1 MPRAAGKM
9 SRSPLNICAAAY
21 GHTLIGIQS
30 DDTMARDGIL
40 PTPPMTPPTPQAV
53 PGAVVAGGSLC
64 LAATYMRGGTSKGVF
79 LLQSSL
85 PEAARADPALRDR
98 LLLRLIGSPDPY
110 GAQIDGLGGGTSST
124 SKVVLVARSARPGHD
139 VDYLFGAVA
148 IGQPLIDWS
157 GNCGNLSAAVG
168 PFAIAQ
174 GLVPAPRDGLATVRI
189 WQANIGKTIVA
200 HVPMQGG
207 AVCEQGDFMLDGV
220 AFPAAAIELEFLDPG
235 GGDAGAPL
243 LPTGRTVDVL
253 AAPDG
258 ARVEATLI
266 NAGNPT
272 VFVDAQAI
280 GLSGLEM
287 QADVNGNPDLLHRLE
302 ALRAQAAVVMG
313 LAGSVGEATR
323 DRPAT
328 PKLCFVAPPADYRA
342 ADDRRVHAADIDL
355 LARILSMGRLHHAMT
370 GTGGVAIA
378 AAASIPGTLVQ
389 RLLPAAPA
397 GGRVRFGHPSGTL
410 SVAASAS
417 RGDDGRW
424 RIDRVSM
431 TRSARR
437 LMQGSVFVPWAEVRG
452 TPGGA

>member
-1 MPRAAGKM
+1 MLETAVARG
-9 SRSPLNICAAAY
+9 RSVACLAPGPA
-21 GHTLIGIQS
+21 TQWFVTS
-30 DDTMARDGIL
+30 S
-40 PTPPMTPPTPQAV
+40 PPPMNANTTSASASVELPSVGTV
-53 PGAVVAGGSLC
+53 GADGMLC
-64 LAATYMRGGTSKGVF
+64 LAATVMRGGTSKGIF

-85 PEAARADPALRDR
+85 PPAARADPALRDR

-148 IGQPLIDWS
+148 IGHPLIDWS

-174 GLVPAPRDGLATVRI
+174 GLVPAPRDGLATVRL

-200 HVPMQGG
+200 HVPMQRG
-207 AVCEQGDFMLDGV
+207 AVCEAGDFMLDGV
-220 AFPAAAIELEFLDPG
+220 AFASAAIELEFLDPG
-235 GGDAGAPL
+235 GGKAGAAGPL
-243 LPTGRTVDVL
+243 LPTGRAVDVL
-253 AAPDG
+253 TAPDG

-280 GLSGLEM
+280 GLTGLEM
-287 QADVNGNPDLLHRLE
+287 QHEVNANPALLDRLE

-313 LAGSVGEATR
+313 LARSAGEATR

-342 ADDRRVHAADIDL
+342 ADGRRVSAADIDL

-389 RLLPAAPA
+389 RLLPAAPPD
-397 GGRVRFGHPSGTL
+397 GRVRFGHPSGSL
-410 SVAASAS
+410 SVAARAS
-417 RGDDGRW
+417 RSDDGRW
-424 RIDRVSM
+424 RIDKVSM

>member
-1 MPRAAGKM
+1 MNATSTSA
-9 SRSPLNICAAAY
+9 SARSELPDR
-21 GHTLIGIQS
+21 GTGS
-30 DDTMARDGIL
+30 TGSTDG
-40 PTPPMTPPTPQAV
+40 TV
-53 PGAVVAGGSLC
+53 GADGTLC

-79 LLQSSL
+79 LLDASL
-85 PEAARADPALRDR
+85 PAAARADPVLRDR

-110 GAQIDGLGGGTSST
+110 GAQTDGLGGGTSST
-124 SKVVLVARSARPGHD
+124 SKVVLVARSARPDHD
-139 VDYLFGAVA
+139 VDYRFGAVA

-157 GNCGNLSAAVG
+157 GNCGNLSAAVA

-174 GLVPAPRDGLATVRI
+174 GLVPAPRDGMATVRI
-189 WQANIGKTIVA
+189 WQANVGKTIVA
-200 HVPMQGG
+200 HVPMLGG
-207 AVCEQGDFMLDGV
+207 AVREQGDFMLDGV

-235 GGDAGAPL
+235 GGDGGAAGPL
-243 LPTGRTVDVL
+243 LPTGRVVDVL
-253 AAPDG
+253 TSPDG
-258 ARVEATLI
+258 TPVEATLI

-280 GLSGLEM
+280 GLTGLEM
-287 QADVNGNPDLLHRLE
+287 QPDVNANPALLDRLE

-313 LAGSVGEATR
+313 LAGSAEEATR
-323 DRPAT
+323 ERPAT

-342 ADDRRVHAADIDL
+342 ADGRRVGAGDIDL

-410 SVAASAS
+410 SVAAQAS

-424 RIDRVSM
+424 RIDQVSM

-437 LMQGSVFVPWAEVRG
+437 LMEGRVFVPWAELRG
-452 TPGGA
+452 APGA

>member
-1 MPRAAGKM
+1 M
-9 SRSPLNICAAAY
+9 SATSTSSSASAELPFV
-21 GHTLIGIQS
+21 GTGG
-30 DDTMARDGIL
+30 TDG
-40 PTPPMTPPTPQAV
+40 T
-53 PGAVVAGGSLC
+53 LC
-64 LAATYMRGGTSKGVF
+64 LAATWMRGGTSKGVF
-79 LLQSSL
+79 LLHASL
-85 PEAARADPALRDR
+85 PAAARADPALRDR

-174 GLVPAPRDGLATVRI
+174 GLVPAPRDGMATVRI
-189 WQANIGKTIVA
+189 WQVNIGKTIVA
-200 HVPMQGG
+200 HVPMRDG
-207 AVCEQGDFMLDGV
+207 AVREAGDFMLDGV
-220 AFPAAAIELEFLDPG
+220 AFPSAAIELEFLDPG
-235 GGDAGAPL
+235 GGDAGASGPL
-243 LPTGRTVDVL
+243 LPTGQAVDRL

-258 ARVEATLI
+258 SRVEATLI

-272 VFVDAQAI
+272 VFVEAQAI

-287 QADVNGNPDLLHRLE
+287 QHDVNGNPALLDRLE

-313 LAGSVGEATR
+313 LAGSAGEATR

-342 ADDRRVHAADIDL
+342 ADGRRVGAGDIDL

-389 RLLPAAPA
+389 RLLRAAPVD
-397 GGRVRFGHPSGTL
+397 GRVRFGHPSGTL
-410 SVAASAS
+410 SVAAQAS
-417 RGDDGRW
+417 LSVDGRW
-424 RIDRVSM
+424 RIDKVSM

-437 LMQGSVFVPWAEVRG
+437 LMQGSVFVPWAGVCG
-452 TPGGA
+452 TPGCA

>member
-1 MPRAAGKM
+1 MNATTTVASASIARPDDGTGGTGA
-9 SRSPLNICAAAY
+9 
-21 GHTLIGIQS
+21 T
-30 DDTMARDGIL
+30 DDTGGTDG
-40 PTPPMTPPTPQAV
+40 AH
-53 PGAVVAGGSLC
+53 GAQGTLC
-64 LAATYMRGGTSKGVF
+64 LAATLMRGGTSKGLF
-79 LLQSSL
+79 LLQTRL
-85 PEAARADPALRDR
+85 PAAVRGDPALRDR
-98 LLLRLIGSPDPY
+98 LLRRLIGSPDPY

-124 SKVVLVARSARPGHD
+124 SKVVLVAPSARPGHD

-174 GLVPAPRDGLATVRI
+174 GLVPAPRDGLATVRL

-207 AVCEQGDFMLDGV
+207 AVLEAGDFMLDGV

-235 GGDAGAPL
+235 GGDGGEGGVPGPL
-243 LPTGRTVDVL
+243 LPTGRAVDLL

-258 ARVEATLI
+258 TRVEATLI

-272 VFVDAQAI
+272 VFVDARAI
-280 GLSGLEM
+280 GLTGLEM
-287 QADVNGNPDLLHRLE
+287 QPDVNANPALLDRLE
-302 ALRAQAAVVMG
+302 TLRAQAAVVMG
-313 LAGSVGEATR
+313 LAGSTEEATR

-342 ADDRRVHAADIDL
+342 ADGRRVHAADIDL

-389 RLLPAAPA
+389 RLLPAAPPD
-397 GGRVRFGHPSGTL
+397 GRVRFGHPSGTL
-410 SVAASAS
+410 SVAAQAS

-424 RIDRVSM
+424 RIDQVSM

-452 TPGGA
+452 TPGA